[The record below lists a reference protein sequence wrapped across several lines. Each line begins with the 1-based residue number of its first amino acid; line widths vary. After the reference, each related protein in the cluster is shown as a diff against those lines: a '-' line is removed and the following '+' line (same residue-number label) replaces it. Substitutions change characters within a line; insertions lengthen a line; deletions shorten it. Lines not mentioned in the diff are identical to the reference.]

1 MTTPHASS
9 SVPPAVQVDGLVAEY
24 DGHAVLD
31 HVSMQAQQG
40 EITVV
45 LGESGCGKTTLLRH
59 IVGLLT
65 PKAGRVCINGRNLH
79 AAGEEER
86 ERILRD
92 IGMSFQGGAL
102 FSSLTLE
109 ENIALPII
117 EHTQVDRET
126 AILLARMKLCVVG
139 LEHAAR
145 LLPAEISGG
154 MKKRAAVARA
164 LALDP
169 GLLLFDE
176 LSAGLDPVTA
186 RELDELILRLKGHLD
201 MTIVIVTHELGSI
214 QMIAD
219 RAVMLDA
226 GKVLAAGPLEEVR
239 QTDHPKI
246 RAFFDRRPRS
256 RTLHGNLRDSL
267 IVNGERYGTGSG

>member
-1 MTTPHASS
+1 
-9 SVPPAVQVDGLVAEY
+9 
-24 DGHAVLD
+24 
-31 HVSMQAQQG
+31 
-40 EITVV
+40 
-45 LGESGCGKTTLLRH
+45 
-59 IVGLLT
+59 
-65 PKAGRVCINGRNLH
+65 
-79 AAGEEER
+79 
-86 ERILRD
+86 
-92 IGMSFQGGAL
+92 MSFQGGAL

-109 ENIALPII
+109 ENVALPIL
-117 EHTQVDRET
+117 EHTQVDQET
-126 AILLARMKLCVVG
+126 ATMLARMKLGVVG
-139 LEHAAR
+139 LGYAAR
-145 LLPAEISGG
+145 LSPAEISGG

-186 RELDELILRLKGHLD
+186 RELDELVLRLKEHLG

-219 RAVMLDA
+219 QAVMLDA
-226 GKVLAAGPLEEVR
+226 GKVLATGPLEEVR

-246 RAFFDRRPRS
+246 RAFFDRRPRA
-256 RTLHGNLRDSL
+256 RTLRGDLRNSL

>member
-1 MTTPHASS
+1 METTHPSS

-24 DGHAVLD
+24 DGRAVLD
-31 HVSMQAQQG
+31 RVSLHAYQG

-65 PKAGRVCINGRNLH
+65 PKAGQVFINGRNLH

-109 ENIALPII
+109 ENIALPVI

-126 AILLARMKLCVVG
+126 ATLLARMKLSVVG

-154 MKKRAAVARA
+154 MRKRAAVARA

-186 RELDELILRLKGHLD
+186 RELDELILRLKEHLG

-226 GKVLAAGPLEEVR
+226 GRVLATGPLEEVR

-246 RAFFDRRPRS
+246 QSFFDRRPRA
-256 RTLHGNLRDSL
+256 RTLHGDLRDSL
-267 IVNGERYGTGSG
+267 IVSGERYGTGSG

>member
-1 MTTPHASS
+1 MATPHASPS
-9 SVPPAVQVDGLVAEY
+9 APPAVQVDGLVAEY
-24 DGHAVLD
+24 DGQAVLD
-31 HVSMQAQQG
+31 RVSMQAHQG

-65 PKAGRVCINGRNLH
+65 PKAGQVFINGRNLH

-126 AILLARMKLCVVG
+126 AILLARMKLSVVG
-139 LEHAAR
+139 LEHAAQ
-145 LLPAEISGG
+145 LLPAELSGG

-186 RELDELILRLKGHLD
+186 RELDELILRLKEHLG

-226 GKVLAAGPLEEVR
+226 GRVLAAGPLEEVR

-246 RAFFDRRPRS
+246 QTFFDRRPRA
-256 RTLHGNLRDSL
+256 RTLHGDLRDSL